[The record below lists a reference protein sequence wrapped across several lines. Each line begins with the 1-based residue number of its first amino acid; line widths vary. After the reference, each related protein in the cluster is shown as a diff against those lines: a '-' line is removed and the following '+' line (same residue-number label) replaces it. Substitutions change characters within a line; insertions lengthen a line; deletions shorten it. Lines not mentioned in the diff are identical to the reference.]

1 MSIVAAIRF
10 AALALGAG
18 ACVSCS
24 QGSQPRS
31 EPIPVELWYLG
42 DFGGTLRFSNA
53 VEEAL
58 RASPAFRISS
68 GQNPGT
74 LIVRIPVN
82 VEWTE
87 LADRDLLTYRVEF
100 QTATGKSLGSTTGT
114 CWNDELSLCAEFVVK
129 QAEIAARR
137 MELER

>member
-1 MSIVAAIRF
+1 MIRF
-10 AALALGAG
+10 AVLALGAA
-18 ACVSCS
+18 ACVSCT

-31 EPIPVELWYLG
+31 EPIPVELRYLG

-68 GQNPGT
+68 GEKPGT

-87 LADRDLLTYRVEF
+87 LPDRDLLTYRVEF
-100 QTATGKSLGSTTGT
+100 QTATGKSLGSTTGM
-114 CWNDELSLCAEFVVK
+114 CWNDGLSVCAEFVVK
-129 QAEIAARR
+129 QAEIAAGR

>member
-1 MSIVAAIRF
+1 MSIVAAPRL
-10 AALALGAG
+10 AALALGAAVG
-18 ACVSCS
+18 VSCS
-24 QGSQPRS
+24 QGSQPRA
-31 EPIPVELWYLG
+31 EPIPVELHYLG
-42 DFGGTLRFSNA
+42 DFGGTLRFSDA
-53 VEEAL
+53 VEQAL

-68 GQNPGT
+68 AEKPGT

-87 LADRDLLTYRVEF
+87 LAAGDLLAYRVEF

-114 CWNDELSLCAEFVVK
+114 CWNDGLSLCAEFVVK

-137 MELER
+137 MELDR